1 MKGLKIL
8 QSTEMKPNK
17 NVNPLMSGGK
27 KNVTHTAALFKYV
40 WPFCYHQTFKGQ
52 YRGKLF
58 YTQKGFKM

>member
-1 MKGLKIL
+1 MFGHFSTLFMKGLKIL

-40 WPFCYHQTFKGQ
+40 
-52 YRGKLF
+52 
-58 YTQKGFKM
+58 